1 MACRRYQS
9 NAAGNVFA
17 VSVARTAAE
26 AEQRQAAG
34 LRLENKMDHV
44 AILVEALRRT
54 QAKVAFYLEPG
65 RDHHQGLRE
74 IWVILEEEH
83 LRFALQPNST
93 ATLVPGDRAEEVS
106 PAAPLSR

>member
-1 MACRRYQS
+1 SQTPLATFCCFRCPNGCRS
-9 NAAGNVFA
+9 G
-17 VSVARTAAE
+17 TASG
-26 AEQRQAAG
+26 R

>member
-1 MACRRYQS
+1 M
-9 NAAGNVFA
+9 N
-17 VSVARTAAE
+17 
-26 AEQRQAAG
+26 
-34 LRLENKMDHV
+34 HV

-74 IWVILEEEH
+74 ICAILEEEQ
-83 LRFALQPNST
+83 LRFALERNSS
-93 ATLVPGDRAEEVS
+93 ATLVPSDRAEEVA